1 MKSTVQKPVVLI
13 LDDDGFAL
21 AKFNQAL
28 RSYGFNSSGVQTL
41 DDARKF
47 LQTRHTDLVLT
58 DIHLTE
64 KDDGSGFVLLEELK
78 QNYPDIIRLAMT
90 KDPKVDIAEKA
101 KALGALMCLRKPFA
115 PGEQELVIH
124 VKRAIELDGLIR
136 SRRSQNPRQ
145 AAFLAR
151 HPEGIVLTESLRKK
165 INTAVK
171 ERFIPISI
179 EGETGTGKE
188 QVVKYIHSQLNT
200 NGGVP
205 LVSINC
211 ANLKGELAA
220 STLFGY
226 KKGAFTGAVESS
238 VGAIGQANNG
248 ILFLDEF
255 QRLDA
260 TVQEQILR
268 TLQDGTY
275 QRLGDSTELH
285 SRFRLIIATPKSLE
299 QCALDG
305 EILMDLRFRLYGIE
319 IRIPPLRERL
329 NQMPDFID
337 CFLAHADRKI
347 EISTEEYQNL
357 IQKCSKYYWQ
367 GNVRQLFGVLQLL
380 VIHAHANNEEIRAV
394 DLPIYPTMLAPAEQ
408 TTQTIDAGDEV
419 SHFVKAYLTR
429 PNNYDEFM
437 ETFERMLLT
446 RLLASYSSVKSLCE
460 SVGLARSTLDGK
472 RRKLGINFKER
483 DAN

>member
-1 MKSTVQKPVVLI
+1 MKSLAQKPVVLI

-28 RSYGFNSSGVQTL
+28 RTYGFNSSGVQTL

-47 LQTRHTDLVLT
+47 LQSRHTDLVLT
-58 DIHLTE
+58 DIHLTD

-78 QNYPDIIRLAMT
+78 QSYPDIIRLAMT
-90 KDPKVDIAEKA
+90 KDPKVEIADKA

-124 VKRAIELDGLIR
+124 VKRAFELDALIR
-136 SRRSQNPRQ
+136 SRKNQNPLQ
-145 AAFLAR
+145 AAFLAK
-151 HPEGIVLTESLRKK
+151 HPEGIVLTEGLRKK

-188 QVVKYIHSQLNT
+188 QIVKYIHTQINK
-200 NGGVP
+200 NGDVP

-226 KKGAFTGAVESS
+226 KKGAFTGAVENSI
-238 VGAIGQANNG
+238 GAIGQANNG

-255 QRLDA
+255 HRLEA
-260 TVQEQILR
+260 NVQEQILR
-268 TLQDGTY
+268 TVQDGSY
-275 QRLGDSTELH
+275 QRLGDSTELY

-329 NQMPDFID
+329 DQITDFIE
-337 CFLAHADRKI
+337 CFLANSDRKI
-347 EISTEEYQNL
+347 EISKDEYKKL
-357 IQKCSKYYWQ
+357 IQKCSGFYWQ

-380 VIHAHANNEEIRAV
+380 VIHAHANNEDIRAD
-394 DLPIYPTMLAPAEQ
+394 DLPIYPTMLPPGNYSAAAQETNNEIVQLLNTYLAQP
-408 TTQTIDAGDEV
+408 T
-419 SHFVKAYLTR
+419 AY
-429 PNNYDEFM
+429 ESFM
-437 ETFERMLLT
+437 ESFERLLLT
-446 RLLASYSSVKSLCE
+446 RLIARYSSVKSLCE
-460 SVGLARSTLDGK
+460 SVGMARSTLDGK
-472 RRKLGINFKER
+472 RRKLGMIAK
-483 DAN
+483 DLK